1 MTWIILGTLIVGVL
15 TGGLLPDFVVPV
27 LDNITTIALCLLI
40 FGVGVGLGRDRQIL
54 ACLRAKGLSV
64 VIIPLLIAAGSLA
77 GTAIYA
83 LLARV
88 AVGEAVAVGAGL
100 GWYSLVGPLLSEL
113 HSARLGAVAFLA
125 NSLREFISFLII
137 PIVAKR
143 FGAWS
148 AIAPSAAAAMDV
160 TLPLIARETD
170 PETAVMAFVS
180 GTVLSL
186 LVPLILPLIVSL
198 I

>member
-1 MTWIILGTLIVGVL
+1 
-15 TGGLLPDFVVPV
+15 LLPQTVVAV

-40 FGVGVGLGRDRQIL
+40 FAVGVSLGRDRQIL

-64 VIIPLLIAAGSLA
+64 VIIPLLIAVGSLV
-77 GTAIYA
+77 GTALYA
-83 LLARV
+83 LVSRSP
-88 AVGEAVAVGAGL
+88 VGEAVAVGAGL
-100 GWYSLVGPLLSEL
+100 GWYSLVGPLLSEM

-125 NSLREFISFLII
+125 NSLREFISLLII
-137 PIVAKR
+137 PVVAKR
-143 FGAWS
+143 LGAWS
-148 AIAPSAAAAMDV
+148 AIAPSGAAAMDV

-186 LVPLILPLIVSL
+186 LVPFLVPVIVSL